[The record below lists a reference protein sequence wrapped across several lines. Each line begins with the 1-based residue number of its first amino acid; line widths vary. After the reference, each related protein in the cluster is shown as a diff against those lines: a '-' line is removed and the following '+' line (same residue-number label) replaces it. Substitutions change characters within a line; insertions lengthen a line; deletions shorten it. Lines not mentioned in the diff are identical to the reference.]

1 MAYYPFFLQLF
12 MLSYQQV
19 LRIVDFL
26 ILVQIEKKLLRYAD
40 ATFNHKNG
48 FVYYIGIFVQCEI

>member
-26 ILVQIEKKLLRYAD
+26 ILVQIEKTITL
-40 ATFNHKNG
+40 
-48 FVYYIGIFVQCEI
+48 C